1 MIREVENAYA
11 VKHIEASAAVHELSQ
26 LIEDVIAPSEST
38 HWGHVGDLARVNE
51 LLNQAVE
58 ILKGISC

>member
-38 HWGHVGDLARVNE
+38 HWGHVGDDQVGRQCRE
-51 LLNQAVE
+51 
-58 ILKGISC
+58 GS